1 MGSAGPSQARDQD
14 TSVAYEPL
22 LTVISEDTA
31 GGGGGAGGAGGN
43 EGGDGDDG
51 GRPGGGGGGGSTVN
65 EVFTSDA
72 TDDLPLLYCQLE
84 LAAIAVRSSLMLA
97 VSVPLYAQL

>member
-1 MGSAGPSQARDQD
+1 MGSARPSQVRDQD

-31 GGGGGAGGAGGN
+31 GGGGSAGGVGGN

-65 EVFTSDA
+65 EVFTCDA
-72 TDDLPLLYCQLE
+72 TSEMEYPYCQLE
-84 LAAIAVRSSLMLA
+84 PVAMAVRSSLMLA